1 MAFLSPGWFAAMQ
14 YREIAAIARSDAPDA
29 IAAGLR
35 RCARGDSLGAMQEIR
50 LNAFAMNC
58 VGHQSPG
65 LWAHP
70 RDRSTDY
77 ADLGYWTALATTLER
92 GRFDGLF
99 LADVLGI
106 YDVYG
111 GSPAAALRHAVQVPV
126 NDPLLL
132 VPAMAA
138 ATEHLGFGVTCTLS
152 YEPPYTLARRLSTLD
167 HLTKGRAGWNIVTG
181 YLDSAAAGMGLGTQP
196 RHDQRYEIA
205 DEYMQVMYKLWEGSW
220 ADGAVKRDRSAG
232 IYADP
237 VKIRRVRHDGQ
248 FYKLDAIHLS
258 EPSPQRT
265 PVLYQAG
272 ASGRGRAFAAAH
284 AECVFINGPSPQV
297 VAPQVADLR
306 RRAVASGR
314 RPEDL
319 VIFTLATVITG
330 RSAAEAHAKHAE
342 YRRYADPE
350 AALALF
356 SGWTG
361 VDFAQYAPD
370 DQLRYIETEAMR
382 SSLASFTSDD
392 PHRVWTVRELAEHV
406 AIGGRGPLFVG
417 APDEIAE
424 TLIRWV
430 AETGIDGFNLAY
442 AVTPESFTD
451 FVDLVVPE
459 LQRRSVYKCD
469 YAPGTLREKLF
480 GTSRARLAPPHPAAQ
495 YRT

>member
-1 MAFLSPGWFAAMQ
+1 MKEL
-14 YREIAAIARSDAPDA
+14 
-29 IAAGLR
+29 
-35 RCARGDSLGAMQEIR
+35 R

-70 RDRSTDY
+70 RDRSTHY
-77 ADLGYWTALATTLER
+77 TDLGYWTELARTLER
-92 GRFDGLF
+92 GRFDGIF

-126 NDPLLL
+126 NDPMLL

-138 ATEHLGFGVTCTLS
+138 ATEHLGFGITCTLS

-181 YLDSAAAGMGLGTQP
+181 YLDSAAAGMGLGTQI
-196 RHDQRYEIA
+196 RHDQRYEVA
-205 DEYMQVMYKLWEGSW
+205 DEYMEVMYRLWEGSW
-220 ADGAVKRDRSAG
+220 EDSAVERDRDRRVF
-232 IYADP
+232 ADP
-237 VKIRRVRHDGQ
+237 AKIRRVRHDGR
-248 FYKLDAIHLS
+248 FYKLDAIHLC

-272 ASGRGRAFAAAH
+272 ASSRGRAFAAAH

-306 RRAVASGR
+306 RRAAENGR
-314 RPEDL
+314 DPADL
-319 VIFTLATVITG
+319 IIFTLATVIAG
-330 RSAAEAHAKHAE
+330 RTDAEAQAKHDE

-350 AALALF
+350 AALTLF

-361 VDFAQYAPD
+361 VDFSRYRAD
-370 DQLRYIETEAMR
+370 DELRYIETEAMR
-382 SSLASFTSDD
+382 SALESFTSAD
-392 PHRVWTVRELAEHV
+392 PERVWTVRELAEHV

-417 APDEIAE
+417 SPQRIAD
-424 TLIRWV
+424 TLLGWV
-430 AETGIDGFNLAY
+430 DATGIDGFNLAY
-442 AVTPESFTD
+442 AVSPESFTD
-451 FVDLVVPE
+451 FVELVVPE
-459 LQRRSVYKCD
+459 LQRRGAYKRE
-469 YAPGTLREKLF
+469 YSAGALREKLF
-480 GTSRARLAPPHPAAQ
+480 GRARLVAPHPAAG
-495 YRT
+495 YREA

>member
-1 MAFLSPGWFAAMQ
+1 MK
-14 YREIAAIARSDAPDA
+14 
-29 IAAGLR
+29 
-35 RCARGDSLGAMQEIR
+35 EIR
-50 LNAFAMNC
+50 LNAFEMNT

-77 ADLGYWTALATTLER
+77 TDLGYWIELAKTLER
-92 GRFDGLF
+92 GLFDGIF

-111 GSPAAALRHAVQVPV
+111 GSPDAALRHAVQVPV

-167 HLTKGRAGWNIVTG
+167 HLTRGRAGWNIVTG
-181 YLDSAAAGMGLGTQP
+181 YLDSAATGMGLIVQP

-220 ADGAVKRDRSAG
+220 EDGAVKRDRAG
-232 IYADP
+232 CVFADP
-237 VKIRRVRHDGQ
+237 AKVRRVRHEGQ
-248 FYKLDAIHLS
+248 FYRLDAIHLC

-272 ASGRGRAFAAAH
+272 ASPRGRAFAAAH
-284 AECVFINGPSPQV
+284 AECVFINGPSPPV

-306 RRAVASGR
+306 RRAGDNGR
-314 RPEDL
+314 DSNDL
-319 VIFTLATVITG
+319 LIFTLATVITG
-330 RSAAEAHAKHAE
+330 ESAAAARAKHDE
-342 YRRYADPE
+342 YRHYADPE
-350 AALALF
+350 AALTLF

-361 VDFAQYAPD
+361 VDFSRYRPGD
-370 DQLRYIETEAMR
+370 ELRYLETEAMR
-382 SSLASFTSDD
+382 SALASFTSDD
-392 PHRVWTVRELAEHV
+392 PDRVWTVRELAEHI

-417 APDEIAE
+417 APDEIADK
-424 TLIRWV
+424 LIEWV
-430 AETGIDGFNLAY
+430 GATGVDGFNLAY
-442 AVTPESFTD
+442 AVTPESFAD
-451 FVDLVVPE
+451 FVRLVVPE
-459 LQRRSVYKCD
+459 LQRRGAYKRE
-469 YAPGTLREKLF
+469 YRPGTYREKLF
-480 GTSRARLAPPHPAAQ
+480 GAGPRLTPPHPAAK
-495 YRT
+495 YRAE